1 MVNADSVGRNDIVVG
16 EDDEKVVIGELRKNN
31 KTFKKVEVGED
42 IGKISSMGQAR
53 KGAVRNKELLQDF
66 KLKDNAPQMEEYK
79 IDLEKMQERIKTI
92 MEKDDPDEIIEGDNL
107 IGDLRIRKDGRP
119 ALFPKHL
126 WEKVAATQKPLVQI
140 RWRKFPIER
149 LKKIITQINKI
160 QTDPRRPILG
170 SYLLAQS
177 YANLD
182 VYLILT
188 KISQR
193 QSRMQYFQY

>member
-126 WEKVAATQKPLVQI
+126 WEKVTATQKPLVQI